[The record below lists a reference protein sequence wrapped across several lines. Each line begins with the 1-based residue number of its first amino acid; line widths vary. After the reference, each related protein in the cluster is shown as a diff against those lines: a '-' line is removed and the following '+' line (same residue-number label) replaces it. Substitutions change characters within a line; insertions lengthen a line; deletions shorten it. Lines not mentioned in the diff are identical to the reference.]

1 MNTKLPSF
9 SSQRAFTLTEVMVS
23 ASLMMMVMAGIIG
36 ANIFGLRMM
45 QITRA
50 KLGANDEARKAIGKL
65 VSEVR
70 SAKLVKIGT
79 GSLSTFTEVDVDTLQ
94 KGSALQLYTIDDN
107 TNQFIRYFWDS
118 SDNRLKRTTNG
129 ASSVAVIASY
139 ITNSLIF
146 SCEDYKGNVLTNN
159 ENNRVVALTLQ
170 FFQIEFP
177 VVLVGPGRHF
187 DFYQLRTKITRRKTG
202 Y

>member
-1 MNTKLPSF
+1 MNTKLPSS
-9 SSQRAFTLTEVMVS
+9 SSQKAFTLTEVMVS

-79 GSLSTFTEVDVDTLQ
+79 GSLSTFTEVGVDTLQ

-146 SCEDYKGNVLTNN
+146 SCEDYKGNTRTNQHHR
-159 ENNRVVALTLQ
+159 EFDLEKLQ
-170 FFQIEFP
+170 SQSHDP
-177 VVLVGPGRHF
+177 VVLVVG
-187 DFYQLRTKITRRKTG
+187 
-202 Y
+202 

>member
-1 MNTKLPSF
+1 MLGTV
-9 SSQRAFTLTEVMVS
+9 TLANVVNGEGNDVEMF
-23 ASLMMMVMAGIIG
+23 IG

-79 GSLSTFTEVDVDTLQ
+79 GSLSTFTEVGVDTLQ

-107 TNQFIRYFWDS
+107 TNQFIRYFGQI
-118 SDNRLKRTTNG
+118 RVIIMLKNQRQ
-129 ASSVAVIASY
+129 
-139 ITNSLIF
+139 
-146 SCEDYKGNVLTNN
+146 LTVSNT
-159 ENNRVVALTLQ
+159 ETHLA
-170 FFQIEFP
+170 
-177 VVLVGPGRHF
+177 VLV
-187 DFYQLRTKITRRKTG
+187 KIGVR